1 MYIHEL
7 AKLSGIT
14 TRTLR
19 YYDEIGLLIP
29 EKKIETGYRIYEQQH
44 IDRLQQILFFRE
56 LGMPLDQIKDILN
69 AEGFEQLKSLRQH
82 QKALLQKKHYIMG
95 LLETVEM
102 SIQSIEEGLTMTNE
116 QKFEG
121 FKQQMIDDNELNF
134 GKEIRGKYG
143 EDSVLAAYS
152 KIQNMTAEQY
162 KAVQELEGRLLE
174 RLKEAMEL
182 GDPTAAIAEEAA
194 ELHKRWLCFYWPKYT
209 KEAHA
214 GLAQMY
220 VADQRFTEYYD
231 SRAGSG
237 ATQFLT
243 ASIVHY
249 TQID

>member
-7 AKLSGIT
+7 AQLSGVS

-19 YYDEIGLLIP
+19 YYEEIGLLIP
-29 EKKIETGYRIYEQQH
+29 KRKIETQYRIYEQQH

-56 LGMPLDQIKDILN
+56 LGMPLNQIKNILN

-82 QKALLQKKHYIMG
+82 QEALLQKKQYIMG

-102 SIQSIEEGLTMTNE
+102 SIQSIEEGLIMTNE

-121 FKQQMIDDNELNF
+121 FKKQMIDNNEQQF
-134 GKEIRGKYG
+134 GKEIREKFG
-143 EDSVLAAYS
+143 EDTVLSTYGR
-152 KIQNMTAEQY
+152 IQNMTEEQY
-162 KAVQELEGRLLE
+162 EAVQAVEGMLLE
-174 RLKEAMEL
+174 RLKEAMEEK
-182 GDPTAAIAEEAA
+182 DPATALAVEVA

-214 GLAQMY
+214 GLAHMY
-220 VADQRFTEYYD
+220 LADQRFIEYYD
-231 SRAGSG
+231 SRAGAG

-243 ASIVHY
+243 ACIAHY
-249 TQID
+249 TQIV